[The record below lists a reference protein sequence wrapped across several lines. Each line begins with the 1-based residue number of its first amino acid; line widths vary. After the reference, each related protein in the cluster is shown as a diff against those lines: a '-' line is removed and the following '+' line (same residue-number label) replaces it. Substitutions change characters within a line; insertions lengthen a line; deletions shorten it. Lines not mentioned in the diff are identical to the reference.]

1 MKELLNRKAKMLE
14 LMLEYIEKDNPL
26 YHNTM
31 IRIDEINR
39 ILKEIENNEKEDVET
54 SRNKRSDY
62 WNDWASLLH
71 RLVYYRYLSNCYDYV
86 N

>member
-1 MKELLNRKAKMLE
+1 MNPYQEISYYAWKENNMKELLNKKAKMLE

-62 WNDWASLLH
+62 
-71 RLVYYRYLSNCYDYV
+71 
-86 N
+86 

>member
-1 MKELLNRKAKMLE
+1 MNPYQEISYYAWRENNMKELLNRKAKMLE

-62 WNDWASLLH
+62 
-71 RLVYYRYLSNCYDYV
+71 
-86 N
+86 

>member
-1 MKELLNRKAKMLE
+1 MNPYQEISYYAWRENNMKELLNKKAKMLE

-62 WNDWASLLH
+62 
-71 RLVYYRYLSNCYDYV
+71 
-86 N
+86 